1 MVKIIV
7 GISGAS
13 GAIYGI
19 RTLQVLAEAEVESHL
34 ILSSAAKKVIEQ
46 ETDWTIDALQNLAS
60 VVYAIDQIDAPIAS
74 GSFPIDGMIV
84 IPCSMKTLSGIA
96 NSYADNLITRA
107 ADVTLKEGRPLLLSI
122 RETPLHRGHLR
133 IMDLAMQT
141 GAIIAPPIPAFYSRP
156 TSLEEMVDE
165 TVRRNLMRMGIK
177 ISSRY
182 KWEGPTEE

>member
-1 MVKIIV
+1 
-7 GISGAS
+7 
-13 GAIYGI
+13 
-19 RTLQVLAEAEVESHL
+19 
-34 ILSSAAKKVIEQ
+34 
-46 ETDWTIDALQNLAS
+46 
-60 VVYAIDQIDAPIAS
+60 
-74 GSFPIDGMIV
+74 MIV